1 MSFLSL
7 PYPIISLTFIEI
19 LLSLQWDILISLPL
33 LKYICLYLW
42 YKQFDCLVEMIL
54 NLRHLWVQKYN
65 LSNWNWII
73 CKRNILNNF
82 DDSHKVLFLLSFLVK
97 KKQNWHEKLL
107 TDNACYGLKIANKNA
122 LSYRFVL
129 RCWRLNNLIMQNF
142 FCSPL
147 FISLIVFLRK
157 RDYFC
162 FNIILISFFH
172 RFLYSSIYCLS
183 FS

>member
-1 MSFLSL
+1 MNSMR
-7 PYPIISLTFIEI
+7 I
-19 LLSLQWDILISLPL
+19 
-33 LKYICLYLW
+33 
-42 YKQFDCLVEMIL
+42 
-54 NLRHLWVQKYN
+54 LWVQKYN

-73 CKRNILNNF
+73 CKRNILDNF
-82 DDSHKVLFLLSFLVK
+82 WWFTQSSISFISFLVK

-142 FCSPL
+142 FCCPL